1 MVLSRD
7 AKDVLQKY
15 GIGINSHWNAFRAPK
30 GHYGTHSE
38 DFIIHL
44 GAALKRADRDI
55 GTQAGVEELLDLGI
69 VTVAAGGPEIL
80 EAGILRGG
88 GGC

>member
-55 GTQAGVEELLDLGI
+55 GTQAGVIRALKNVKSEVLTGKFNHWRL
-69 VTVAAGGPEIL
+69 
-80 EAGILRGG
+80 
-88 GGC
+88 